1 MLKKI
6 RAWWTRMS
14 VKGTIAKTKTFSG
27 QSWQSMKKLRWS
39 YLLSFA
45 WFPEL
50 LEGLVSIVLKLG
62 TLLLVILFLVFF
74 LRLFKD
80 QGYFIQAFSVPKQ
93 LEEQGYN
100 GQVMAI
106 RVQEK
111 LEELKLQAGSLKKD
125 SLQLKSNQQ
134 DIDLSVLGV
143 GLSLRTL
150 AFQIREALGR
160 ENKTLHGDITKVGN
174 RYEAQIRM
182 TGFPKITSVRYA
194 EPANEVEALDLLFK
208 DLAEGILFH
217 TDPYRLALVLRQ
229 EGRYDE
235 AIKAIRHLLQ
245 TNPAEAHWAYL
256 GWGAMLRE
264 LDDLDGAVE
273 KYKKAIELKP
283 DFSLPYINLAYVYQE
298 QDNIELAIT
307 TFRHAIEL
315 EPENTERQNSLA
327 WMLHNHGDV
336 AAVDSLYS
344 ALMLREKGNPEAQS
358 MSAINWAEMKFQR
371 GEIQTARKILD
382 DYYKIEGE
390 NVFSY
395 LIKGVTAFADQD
407 TTKALGHFKEAFEI
421 DPGNQS
427 AINANIDFASM
438 LNKDDHVINVYR
450 KAKWENLQPFQ
461 RMNSWNQVAMLFN
474 TREQHD
480 SALVLIKKVID
491 IDTTVGYPYT
501 TLAETLFFQGQ
512 RDSCYF
518 YLEKGLALGFNPA
531 NFDYTMPPYDYLKGQ
546 LAFQQLIAKYQ
557 RKEEQLTN

>member
-1 MLKKI
+1 MLKSI
-6 RAWWTRMS
+6 RAWWARWNI
-14 VKGTIAKTKTFSG
+14 KGAMAKIKHFSG
-27 QSWQSMKKLRWS
+27 NSWQSVKQLRWS
-39 YLLSFA
+39 YLISFA
-45 WFPEL
+45 WFPKL

-62 TLLLVILFLVFF
+62 TLLLVVLFLVFF

-80 QGYFIQAFSVPKQ
+80 QGYYIQAFSVPKQ
-93 LEEQGYN
+93 LDEQGYT

-111 LEELKLQAGSLKKD
+111 LEELKIQAGSVKKD

-160 ENKTLHGDITKVGN
+160 ENKTLHGEITKVDN

-182 TGFPKITSVRYA
+182 TGFSKISSVRFA
-194 EPANEVEALDLLFK
+194 EPAKEVEALDLLFK

-235 AIKAIRHLLQ
+235 AIKSIRHLLQ
-245 TNPAEAHWAYL
+245 NNSSEAHWAYL

-307 TFRHAIEL
+307 AFRRALEL
-315 EPENTERQNSLA
+315 DPGNVEQQNALA
-327 WMLHNHGDV
+327 WMLHNHGYT
-336 AAVDSLYS
+336 AEVDSLYTS
-344 ALMLREKGNPEAQS
+344 LMQREQGNPQAQS
-358 MSAINWAEMKFQR
+358 MAAVNWAEIKFQK
-371 GEIQTARKILD
+371 GGLQEARKILD
-382 DYYKIEGE
+382 DYYRLAGE

-395 LIKGVTAFADQD
+395 LIKGVAAFADQD
-407 TTKALGHFKEAFEI
+407 TTKALGHFMEAFEI

-427 AINANIDFASM
+427 AINANIDFATM
-438 LNKDDHVINVYR
+438 LNQDEHVIHVYR
-450 KAKWENLQPFQ
+450 KAKWGSLNPFQ
-461 RMNSWNQVAMLFN
+461 RMGSWNRVAMLFN
-474 TREQHD
+474 AREQHD
-480 SALVLIKKVID
+480 SAMVLIKKVIA
-491 IDTTVGYPYT
+491 IDTLVGYPYT
-501 TLAETLFFQGQ
+501 TLAETHFFKGQ

-518 YLEKGLALGFNPA
+518 YLEKGLALGFNPV
-531 NFDYTMPPYDYLKGQ
+531 NFDYSMPPYDYLNDQ
-546 LAFQQLIAKYQ
+546 LQFQRLIAKYQ
-557 RKEEQLTN
+557 KEREPLN

>member
-6 RAWWTRMS
+6 LAWWTE
-14 VKGTIAKTKTFSG
+14 VNFNETIEKSKKFSRK
-27 QSWQSMKKLRWS
+27 SWQSMKKLRWR

-45 WFPEL
+45 WFPKL

-80 QGYFIQAFSVPKQ
+80 QGYYIQAFSVPKQ
-93 LEEQGYN
+93 LDEQGYN

-111 LEELKLQAGSLKKD
+111 LEALKIQAGSVKKD

-160 ENKTLHGDITKVGN
+160 ENKTLHGEITKVDN

-182 TGFPKITSVRYA
+182 TGFSKITSVRYA
-194 EPANEVEALDLLFK
+194 EPAKEVEALDLLFK
-208 DLAEGILFH
+208 DLAEGILYH

-264 LDDLDGAVE
+264 LDDLDGAIE
-273 KYKKAIELKP
+273 KYKKAIELKS
-283 DFSLPYINLAYVYQE
+283 DFSLPYINMAYAYQE
-298 QDNIELAIT
+298 QDNVESAIAA
-307 TFRHAIEL
+307 FRRAIEL
-315 EPENTERQNSLA
+315 DAENAGLKNSLA
-327 WMLHNHGDV
+327 WMLHNNGYT
-336 AAVDSLYS
+336 AQVDSLYT
-344 ALMLREKGNPEAQS
+344 ALMQKEHAHPEAQS
-358 MSAINWAEMKFQR
+358 SAAINWAEMKFQR
-371 GEIQTARKILD
+371 GEFQAARKILD
-382 DYYKIEGE
+382 DYYKIAGE

-395 LIKGVTAFADQD
+395 LIKGVTAFVDQD
-407 TTKALGHFKEAFEI
+407 TTKALDHFMDAFEI

-427 AINANIDFASM
+427 AISANIDFASM

-450 KAKWENLQPFQ
+450 KAKWENLNPHQ
-461 RMNSWNQVAMLFN
+461 RISGLNRVAMLFN
-474 TREQHD
+474 AHEQHD
-480 SALVLIKKVID
+480 SAMVLIKKVIEL
-491 IDTTVGYPYT
+491 DTMISYPYT
-501 TLAETLFFQGQ
+501 TLAETYFFQGQ

-518 YLEKGLALGFNPA
+518 YLEKGLALGFDPVNI
-531 NFDYTMPPYDYLKGQ
+531 DYTMPPYDYLKDQ
-546 LAFQQLIAKYQ
+546 LKFQHLLAKYQ
-557 RKEEQLTN
+557 IKAEQLSN